1 MNRRFITIGH
11 TPDPDDAFMFYAL
24 RNRVVKHDFDVIE
37 VILDIETLNKLSM
50 KNLLDFTAVSVYAY
64 GYVFKNYYL
73 VKHGAS
79 FGINYGPIVVSRREK
94 IDNPRDVLFA
104 IPGEYTTSTLLLKLY
119 YGKDIDTVVL
129 PFSEIPKLVAMGI
142 VDAGVLIHEAQLT
155 YRDYGLNKIIDLGE
169 WWYSETKL
177 PLPLGVNVISKRLG
191 KEFTKK
197 LIQVFKES
205 IMYALKHEDEAL
217 RYALNYSRDKEIDRV
232 RRFIKMYVN
241 ELSIDMGSLGLKAI
255 DKLLSIAYQEKLLPE
270 KPEIE
275 VLD

>member
-1 MNRRFITIGH
+1 MSRKFVTIGH

-24 RNRVVKHDFDVIE
+24 RSRIVKYDFDMIE

-50 KNLLDFTAVSVYAY
+50 KNLLDFTAISVYTY
-64 GYVFKNYYL
+64 GHVFKNYYL
-73 VKHGAS
+73 VKYGAS
-79 FGINYGPIVVSRREK
+79 FGINYGPIVVSRKEK
-94 IDNPRDVLFA
+94 INNPKDTLFA
-104 IPGEYTTSTLLLKLY
+104 TPGEYTTSTLLLKLY
-119 YGKDIDTVVL
+119 FGKDIDTVVL

-142 VDAGVLIHEAQLT
+142 IDAGVLIHEAQLT
-155 YRDYGLNKIIDLGE
+155 YRDYGLNKVIDLGE

-177 PLPLGVNVISKRLG
+177 PLPLGVNVVSKRLS

-197 LIQVFKES
+197 LVQTFKES
-205 IMYALKHEDEAL
+205 ITYALKHEDEAL

-232 RRFIKMYVN
+232 RKFVKMYVN
-241 ELSIDMGSLGLKAI
+241 ELSIDMGNLGLKAI
-255 DKLLSIAYQEKLLPE
+255 DKLLSIAYQEKLLSE